1 MPPRVLYLLHPSVTH
16 SFLHLS
22 LRIHS
27 NSWGGG
33 YWYDAYCLEVDKFVF
48 DHDDFVIF
56 FAAGN
61 NGGSGLGTLL
71 SPGLSKNSV
80 SVAASYNARN
90 MGDMAYFSS
99 MGPTPDGRTKPDV
112 TAPGFSISSAQA
124 QLEGTSQGNC
134 AITKKAG
141 TSMATPVTAG
151 TAALVMQ
158 YFKDQNFWAKYCN
171 RAYTLCAKGA
181 FPPKGALI
189 KALLLHSA
197 VPMTSVQYQS
207 VAFKNPPDIYQGY
220 GRVNLKQILP
230 LESYLTNLYALFIDQ
245 ATLKSLTELTYTV
258 KVISI
263 SVPLKVTVS
272 WMDPPNP
279 EFAARV
285 LVHDL
290 DLLLVG
296 PDGKTRYG
304 NSEKEVRD
312 ELNNVSAISAFS
324 FRIGPS
330 RSHCTS
336 QRGRPCV

>member
-1 MPPRVLYLLHPSVTH
+1 
-16 SFLHLS
+16 
-22 LRIHS
+22 
-27 NSWGGG
+27 
-33 YWYDAYCLEVDKFVF
+33 VDKFIF
-48 DHDDFVIF
+48 DHDDFLIF

-61 NGGSGLGTLL
+61 NGMSGKGTLL

-80 SVAASYNARN
+80 SVAASSNSRSI
-90 MGDMAYFSS
+90 GDVAYFSS

-112 TAPGFSISSAQA
+112 TAPGFSISSAEA

-134 AITKKAG
+134 GVTKKAG

-151 TAALVMQ
+151 TAALVLQ
-158 YFKDQNFWAKYCN
+158 YFKDARFWAKYCN

-181 FPPKGALI
+181 FSPKGALV
-189 KALLLHSA
+189 KALLVHST
-197 VPMTSVQYQS
+197 VPMTSYVGYQS
-207 VAFKNPPDIYQGY
+207 VPLRNPPDIYQGY
-220 GRVNLKQILP
+220 GRVNLKNILP
-230 LESYLTNLYALFIDQ
+230 LESYLTNLYALFVDQ

-258 KVISI
+258 KVVSAT
-263 SVPLKVTVS
+263 VPLKVTIT

-304 NSEKEVRD
+304 NSEEQVRD
-312 ELNNVSAISAFS
+312 EMNNVSTATYVPY
-324 FRIGPS
+324 RT
-330 RSHCTS
+330 HCTS
-336 QRGRPCV
+336 QRAGPCVSFLFLSCRVGSG